1 MEFLNRIEIRG
12 IIGSVSVKQIGNAKN
27 ANISVVTEYF
37 HTAKDGCAVIETT
50 WHRVDAWEGNLIRN
64 LDQLKKGSCIHVVGR
79 VRAQKYIAADGLE
92 RTVYGIL
99 ASELEIEETT

>member
-12 IIGSVSVKQIGNAKN
+12 IIGSVSVKQIGNAKS

-50 WHRVDAWEGNLIRN
+50 WHRVDAWEGDLVRN
-64 LDQLKKGSCIHVVGR
+64 LDQLKKGSCHIVLYPLPNPSANLQLHQVQR
-79 VRAQKYIAADGLE
+79 LPLE
-92 RTVYGIL
+92 GCVDIQ
-99 ASELEIEETT
+99 